1 MPCDEDGKPYVRVDW
16 NIHHLRMLHN
26 AVHFYR
32 EHRVEV
38 FDKTKTELPEPT
50 EAVQPYIGKYFSQDW
65 VRRKVLRQTDEEI
78 LEQDAQIEKEI
89 AAVSYTHLRA
99 HETLR

>member
-16 NIHHLRMLHN
+16 DIRHLRMLHN

-38 FDKTKTELPEPT
+38 FDRTKTELPEPT
-50 EAVQPYIGKYFSQDW
+50 EAVLDMENTLNKM
-65 VRRKVLRQTDEEI
+65 I
-78 LEQDAQIEKEI
+78 LEFNYFKSNTDS
-89 AAVSYTHLRA
+89 V
-99 HETLR
+99 

>member
-1 MPCDEDGKPYVRVDW
+1 MAVDEDGMPYVRVDW
-16 NIHHLRMLHN
+16 GIHDLRMLHN

-50 EAVQPYIGKYFSQDW
+50 EAVLDMEKTLNRMLLEFNFHASN
-65 VRRKVLRQTDEEI
+65 TDS
-78 LEQDAQIEKEI
+78 
-89 AAVSYTHLRA
+89 V
-99 HETLR
+99 

>member
-16 NIHHLRMLHN
+16 DIRHLRMLHN

-32 EHRVEV
+32 EHRVAE

-50 EAVQPYIGKYFSQDW
+50 EAVLDMENTLNKM
-65 VRRKVLRQTDEEI
+65 I
-78 LEQDAQIEKEI
+78 LEFNYFKSNTDS
-89 AAVSYTHLRA
+89 V
-99 HETLR
+99 